1 MQPNAKK
8 QPMSRDCIICL
19 AAGLVGY
26 ILLRLPVGIYGIG
39 ISLGVGVMYV
49 AAYLLPIPAAV
60 FCTVLPAVLADVIWG
75 NFLLLPMT
83 AVVTAVCQ
91 VVLCRMFVQYVQNN
105 LGRFL
110 LAAGVGA
117 VFYLIGTFFYF
128 AIAYGV
134 LSAMI
139 AAVPFAVQWIV
150 ASIVGY
156 WGIAIYRSKLLPKLR

>member
-75 NFLLLPMT
+75 NFVLLPMT

-91 VVLCRMFVQYVQNN
+91 IVLCKVFVQYVQNN
-105 LGRFL
+105 LMVFIMGHWRGFL
-110 LAAGVGA
+110 PDRH
-117 VFYLIGTFFYF
+117 VFLFCDC
-128 AIAYGV
+128 
-134 LSAMI
+134 L
-139 AAVPFAVQWIV
+139 
-150 ASIVGY
+150 
-156 WGIAIYRSKLLPKLR
+156 WGIICDDCGRSVCRAVDCCIDCRLLGHCDLSL